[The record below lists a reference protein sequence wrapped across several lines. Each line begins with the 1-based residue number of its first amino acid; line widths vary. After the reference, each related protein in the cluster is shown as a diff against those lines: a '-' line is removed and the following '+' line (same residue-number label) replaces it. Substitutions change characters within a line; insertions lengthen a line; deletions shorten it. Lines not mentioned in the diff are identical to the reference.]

1 MMTLLSQTI
10 QTLLTHRLRSVL
22 AITAI
27 VWGIVSVL
35 VLIALGEG
43 FYRENQRSFS
53 LLINNTQKVFFLS
66 TSKPWQGYPARR
78 KIIVTEGQ
86 LSLLSQLPQVERV
99 SIYYSNYQAQVT
111 DSKGYSLKGS
121 IYGVDTGFLPLN
133 NISLTL
139 GSRNIS
145 PSDIS
150 NNTRVVVLGWRLAQR
165 GNIQLDDNVNING
178 ISFRVIGIT
187 KKSEGNGYTEVQRL
201 ALIPNSTFN
210 DLWKSNPSE
219 VLVEPANGIDS
230 STLRNAMQRFFAK
243 KYQFDPS
250 DKQAVRMP
258 DYSRYGDFYNSLL
271 RGIQLFLA
279 ASGAMT
285 LAVGA
290 LGVANIMFL
299 SVAERTREI
308 GVRLAIGATPTNI
321 LTQFLIEGVV
331 LVSVGT
337 IIGLAIS
344 AIIIQVLQLFSLP
357 EWLGQPV
364 ITATSIAA
372 TLIITVVLALLAAF
386 FPARR
391 AAHLTPVIALSARA

>member
-111 DSKGYSLKGS
+111 DSKGHSLKGS

-230 STLRNAMQRFFAK
+230 NTLRNAMQRFFAK

-321 LTQFLIEGVV
+321 LTQFLVEGVV

-344 AIIIQVLQLFSLP
+344 AIIIQVLHLFSLP

>member
-187 KKSEGNGYTEVQRL
+187 KKSEGNGYKEVQRL

-230 STLRNAMQRFFAK
+230 NTLRNAMQRFFAK

-321 LTQFLIEGVV
+321 LTQFLVEGVV

-344 AIIIQVLQLFSLP
+344 AIIIQVLHLFSLP

>member
-1 MMTLLSQTI
+1 MITLLTQTV
-10 QTLLTHRLRSVL
+10 QTLLTHRLRSAL
-22 AITAI
+22 AIIAI

-35 VLIALGEG
+35 VLVALGEG
-43 FYRENQRSFS
+43 FYRENLKSFS
-53 LLINNTQKVFFLS
+53 MLISDTQKVVFAE

-78 KIIVTEGQ
+78 VITATEPQ
-86 LSLLSQLPQVERV
+86 LKLLADIPQVKTV
-99 SIYYSNYQAQVT
+99 SISYSNGKAQVT
-111 DSKGYSLKGS
+111 DSKGRALKGHVLG
-121 IYGVDTGFLPLN
+121 IDYHFLTLN
-133 NISLTL
+133 NSHLTL

-145 PSDIS
+145 PSDLA
-150 NNTRVVVLGWRLAQR
+150 NHTRVAVLGWRLAKR
-165 GNIQLDDNVNING
+165 GNLRINDSINING
-178 ISFRVIGIT
+178 VPFRIIGIS
-187 KKSEGNGYTEVQRL
+187 KQSEGGGINRIQRS
-201 ALIPNSTFN
+201 ALIPSTTFN
-210 DLWKSNPSE
+210 DLWQSNPSGL
-219 VLVEPANGIDS
+219 LVQPATGVS
-230 STLRNAMQRFFAK
+230 SSALRTAMQNFLAK
-243 KYQFDPS
+243 QYQFDPA
-250 DKQAVRMP
+250 DKQAIRMP
-258 DYSRYGDFYNSLL
+258 DYSRFADFYTSLL
-271 RGIQLFLA
+271 RGIQIFLG

-321 LTQFLIEGVV
+321 LTQFLVEGVV

-344 AIIIQVLQLFSLP
+344 AIIIQVLHLFSLP

-364 ITATSIAA
+364 MTATSIAA

-391 AAHLTPVIALSARA
+391 AAHLTPVVALSARA